1 MNQPTLVYPVIFSE
15 FNDDGHY
22 YTVTSPNIPGM
33 VTQGDTLVDAAK
45 ETIDAIATM
54 LDGNPY
60 PKAQDP
66 TNWQLDENQR
76 VFYVSVDMAEWYRE
90 KNEWLNR
97 KTVRRSITVPEY
109 LNEFAKEHHI
119 NVSRLTTDALKHERD
134 LQINDSQF
142 ISHA

>member
-45 ETIDAIATM
+45 EAIDAIATM